1 MTPADLKLTGWTS
14 QEFEGFTGQL
24 GTLWTRVT
32 GAQRVVG
39 FFVDA
44 RHTNN
49 HLGTCHGGAI
59 MTFADVALGF
69 GVADALGHVSC
80 ATVQLQTYFVSAAR
94 VGEFVTCTPELVRRT
109 SQLVFIRGLVCV
121 DDKTVA
127 SADGIWKVL
136 EQKPKA

>member
-1 MTPADLKLTGWTS
+1 MTPADLQSAGWTTR
-14 QEFEGFTGQL
+14 EFEGFTGQL
-24 GTLWTRVT
+24 GTLWMRST
-32 GAQRVVG
+32 GPERVVG

-69 GVADALGHVSC
+69 GVAGALGHVNC
-80 ATVQLQTYFVSAAR
+80 ATAQLQTYFVSAAR
-94 VGEFVTCTPELVRRT
+94 VGEFVTCSPEVVRRT
-109 SQLVFIRGLVCV
+109 AQMVFIRGLVCV
-121 DDKTVA
+121 GDRTVA

-136 EQKPKA
+136 EQKPGT